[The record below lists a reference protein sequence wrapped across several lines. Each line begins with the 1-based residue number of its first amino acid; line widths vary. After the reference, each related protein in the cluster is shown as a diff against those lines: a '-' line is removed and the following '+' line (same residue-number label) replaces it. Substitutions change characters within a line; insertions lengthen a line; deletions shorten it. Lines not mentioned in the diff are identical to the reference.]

1 MTSLEKILKE
11 FKDNGYL
18 DTLYRMESNRSN
30 QNMQIADDGTVYC
43 QDSNLYTYF
52 SISQRHHDYFSEKRL
67 YDYIKECAKKVGLK
81 MSKNVF
87 INDKSYNKIKNLVI
101 QDGFDN
107 GCNFKSIKINL
118 PYTFRE
124 TIEDNSLGVSKK
136 SLSEKRIPERSDPRT
151 FGGGYGVCGPWL
163 DLLLNLTF
171 LYESH
176 TLEYSDYI
184 NYLRIK
190 RILTQR
196 GYANSKG
203 GQLPFLEGAN
213 YRIMINE
220 DIFSPYHKY
229 CIANNLEQIRDEELL
244 LPQSRLAKNFK
255 QETKAIISTYEK
267 TREKILKKMD
277 HEYKKYL

>member
-1 MTSLEKILKE
+1 MVRCPPHCGLTAQ
-11 FKDNGYL
+11 G
-18 DTLYRMESNRSN
+18 RSN
-30 QNMQIADDGTVYC
+30 YDTTNCLPCQSAFAAFPPDSCRRRRSPVGTAAASENTRSLPLTAFLLGFAGISIWCQIL
-43 QDSNLYTYF
+43 S
-52 SISQRHHDYFSEKRL
+52 
-67 YDYIKECAKKVGLK
+67 VG
-81 MSKNVF
+81 
-87 INDKSYNKIKNLVI
+87 
-101 QDGFDN
+101 
-107 GCNFKSIKINL
+107 KSIKINL

-190 RILTQR
+190 RILTQK

-255 QETKAIISTYEK
+255 QETKAIISAYEK